1 MKTSVRELE
10 GGKGKKRRE
19 AVAAVTVSVYQPGWS
34 CAVQGKEEA
43 SPGKETTDFQ
53 K

>member
-10 GGKGKKRRE
+10 GGKREKEEE

-34 CAVQGKEEA
+34 CAVQGKERSKSRKEA
-43 SPGKETTDFQ
+43 
-53 K
+53 